1 MQPVR
6 AGGSPVD
13 SAMTAGAAFGAIA
26 RACLAHYE
34 ANRAGILAGEDPEYL
49 HQGRVALRR
58 LRTALGLFG
67 PALDQRGR
75 RILRD
80 ELRGLLRKLGP
91 ARDWDVF
98 VAFTLAPALAATSRN
113 EGLETLMRRS
123 DRFRQRAGERARQAV
138 ASWPASRLERALHA
152 LARLPDPAR
161 LPVRRHAR
169 DVLGR
174 CTRRTHRRGKGIG
187 TLDAAGLHRLRLA
200 VKRMRYALHYFSPL
214 FGKHRVEPMREALE
228 SLQHALGGAND
239 CAVAA
244 VLLRK
249 LRAAP
254 GSVVARRNAAK
265 LAAHRKELRTAW
277 KAFRAARQAWE

>member
-1 MQPVR
+1 M
-6 AGGSPVD
+6 SP
-13 SAMTAGAAFGAIA
+13 AMNAGAAFRAIA
-26 RACLAHYE
+26 GTCLAHYE
-34 ANRAGILAGEDPEYL
+34 ANRAGILAGEDSEYL

-67 PALDQRGR
+67 PVLGQRAR
-75 RILRD
+75 RIARE

-98 VAFTLAPALAATSRN
+98 VAFTLVPALAAAPGNT
-113 EGLETLMRRS
+113 GLEALLRRS
-123 DRFRQRAGERARQAV
+123 DRFRRRAGERARRAV
-138 ASWPASRLERALHA
+138 AAWPAAQLEHALHA
-152 LARLPDPAR
+152 LALLPEPAR
-161 LPVRRHAR
+161 LPARRHAR

-174 CTRRTHRRGKGIG
+174 CVRRVRRRGKGVG
-187 TLDAAGLHRLRLA
+187 QLDPARLHRLRLA
-200 VKRMRYALHYFSPL
+200 VKRMRYALHYFAPL
-214 FGKHRVEPMREALE
+214 FRERRVEPMREALE

-254 GSVVARRNAAK
+254 RSVVARRNAAK
-265 LAAHRKELRTAW
+265 LAGHRKELRTAW
-277 KAFRAARQAWE
+277 KAFRAAGESWE

>member
-1 MQPVR
+1 MRPVR
-6 AGGSPVD
+6 AGGSPVEP
-13 SAMTAGAAFGAIA
+13 AMDAGAAFGAIA
-26 RACLAHYE
+26 RACVAHYG

-67 PALDQRGR
+67 PVLDQRAR
-75 RILRD
+75 RILRKD
-80 ELRGLLRKLGP
+80 LRALLRKLAP

-98 VAFTLAPALAATSRN
+98 VAFTLAPALAAAPGN
-113 EGLETLMRRS
+113 QGLEALLRRS
-123 DRFRQRAGERARQAV
+123 NRLRQRAGERARGAV
-138 ASWPASRLERALHA
+138 AAWPASRLERALHA
-152 LARLPDPAR
+152 LAPAPGPGR

-169 DVLGR
+169 EVLER
-174 CTRRTHRRGKGIG
+174 CARRVRRRARGVGK
-187 TLDAAGLHRLRLA
+187 LDAAGLHRLRLA
-200 VKRMRYALHYFSPL
+200 VKRMRYALHYFAPL
-214 FGKHRVEPMREALE
+214 FRERRAEPLREALE

-244 VLLRK
+244 VLLRE

-254 GSVVARRNAAK
+254 GSAVARRNAAK
-265 LAAHRKELRTAW
+265 LAAHRKELRAAW

>member
-1 MQPVR
+1 MRPVR

-13 SAMTAGAAFGAIA
+13 PAMNAGVAFGAIA
-26 RACLAHYE
+26 RACLAHYG

-58 LRTALGLFG
+58 LRTVLGLFG
-67 PALDQRGR
+67 PVLEQRAR
-75 RILRD
+75 RSLRN

-98 VAFTLAPALAATSRN
+98 VAFTLAPALAAAPGN
-113 EGLETLMRRS
+113 KGLEALMRRS
-123 DRFRQRAGERARQAV
+123 GRFRRRAGDRARRA
-138 ASWPASRLERALHA
+138 AATWPASQLERALHA
-152 LARLPDPAR
+152 LALLPVPAR
-161 LPVRRHAR
+161 LPARRHAR
-169 DVLGR
+169 DMLGR
-174 CTRRTHRRGKGIG
+174 CARRVRRRGKGIG
-187 TLDAAGLHRLRLA
+187 KLDAAGLHRLRLA
-200 VKRMRYALHYFSPL
+200 VKRMRYALHYFAPL

-265 LAAHRKELRTAW
+265 LAGHRRELRAAW
-277 KAFRAARQAWE
+277 KAFRAARQTWE